1 MSNHVE
7 TILIIGIGMIGA
19 SIGLAAK
26 QKGLKVYGYDIY
38 ESNIKVALDEKI
50 IHEGLESLDQIS
62 AESIS
67 NHIDL
72 IIISVPPKQT
82 LDVLNNLRD
91 VWNTEIT
98 ITETC
103 SVKNHIQLNNVSN
116 IILSHPIAGSD
127 KSGPSAADAN
137 LFFNKKNIIC
147 NPFKAEKNHLEKLEN
162 FWKDALQMRT
172 ELMSVR
178 DHDLIFAMTSHLPHL
193 IAFALI
199 DSIRLANTEVGDNA
213 GGGLKEFIR
222 LSGSNPE
229 MWRDIF
235 TINRVDIIKALAGM
249 QVSINNLLELITET
263 KEIPEMFSHSDMLR
277 DELQEIKTFKEDK
290 F

>member
-7 TILIIGIGMIGA
+7 SILIIGIGMIGA